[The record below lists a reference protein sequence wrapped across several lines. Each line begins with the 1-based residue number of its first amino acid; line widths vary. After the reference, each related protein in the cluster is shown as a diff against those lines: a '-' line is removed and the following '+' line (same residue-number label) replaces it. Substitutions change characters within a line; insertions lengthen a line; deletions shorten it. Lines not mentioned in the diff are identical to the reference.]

1 MELDGHFVVRRA
13 TVKDAARIAEVG
25 ARLFAQSFAAQNTAE
40 NMRAYLASAFG
51 EEKQR
56 RELSDPANIVWLAEA
71 EDARAI
77 GYAQVKLGSHTKVI
91 GIERPAEV
99 SRVYADQ
106 QWHGKGVGARLLSA
120 CIDAASEWGASQIW
134 LGVWKVNPRAVA
146 FYQKHGFQIVGE
158 HTFQLGGD
166 PQHDWVMV
174 RDLAQE

>member
-1 MELDGHFVVRRA
+1 VELDGEFAVRRA
-13 TVKDAARIAEVG
+13 TLNDAATLAEVG

-56 RELSDPANIVWLAEA
+56 RELSDPANIIWLAETK
-71 EDARAI
+71 DARAI
-77 GYAQVKLGSHTKVI
+77 GYAHVRLGSHTKVFV
-91 GIERPAEV
+91 IESPAEV
-99 SRVYADQ
+99 CRVYADQ
-106 QWHGKGVGARLLSA
+106 QWHGKGVGARLLTA
-120 CIDAASEWGASQIW
+120 CVDTATEWGASQIW